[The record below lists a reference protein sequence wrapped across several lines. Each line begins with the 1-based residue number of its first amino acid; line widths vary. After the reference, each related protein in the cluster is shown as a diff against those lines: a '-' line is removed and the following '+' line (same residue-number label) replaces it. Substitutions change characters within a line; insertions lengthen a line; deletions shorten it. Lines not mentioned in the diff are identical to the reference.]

1 MKRHPWIG
9 ALIVAA
15 ASFAVFSNTLGF
27 EFVWDDTQMIV
38 RDKSI
43 ESARTLPAALVKPLG
58 YYGEEKPE
66 GSLWRPALTL
76 TFFADTQVWGKSR
89 PWGYHLTSVLIHAAA
104 AVFFYLLLCRA
115 VGPGWVALAAA
126 LIFALHP
133 VHSESISG
141 VNARGTPL
149 SGLFVLAAFLL
160 WPKRRW
166 LSAAAYLAA
175 MYSKETAVPLFGVL
189 LAYDV
194 WALKSRSAAETLR
207 RVGPAGAAL
216 AFYFLTRF
224 WALGGLGSA
233 ASDAAVS
240 EYASWS
246 NRLWI
251 QPVYLAEYV
260 KMVLWPAG
268 LHHWR
273 ELYFPRQFFE
283 PAYFAPFLI
292 FTAALFAVWRSFK
305 SGPGVGM
312 GLVWAAMFY
321 TVIQNL
327 FFLSNSPV
335 KESWLYLPLM
345 GVLWWAAAAASAAG
359 KWTREQGWG
368 SAPARAAVI
377 AALVLAAALG
387 AAAWH
392 QNRVWKDELTLFE
405 HTSRHVRRDPMIFSN
420 LGVAYA
426 KLGRFDQAEA
436 AFRKALAIDPADL
449 NANFN
454 LELLAKDRERK
465 AAEAQTAEAA
475 KAAEERMRA
484 AITGTAAPGEPED
497 PADRA
502 EVLEETQYC
511 LEDIEVDID
520 RVPGLA
526 LSQTLSGPVF
536 SWGGRPVADLT
547 IPALEELLNR
557 CTSVADTIRMEDEE
571 DRRSHAR

>member
-15 ASFAVFSNTLGF
+15 ASFTVFSNSIGF
-27 EFVWDDTQMIV
+27 EFVWDDAQMIV
-38 RDKSI
+38 RDRSI

-58 YYGEEKPE
+58 YYGEEKPQ

-76 TFFADTQVWGKSR
+76 SFFADTQVWGKSR
-89 PWGYHLTSVLIHAAA
+89 PWGYHLTNVLIHAAA
-104 AVFFYLLLCRA
+104 AALFYLLLCRA
-115 VGPGWVALAAA
+115 VGPGWAALAAA

-133 VHSESISG
+133 VHSESVSG
-141 VNARGTPL
+141 INARGTPL
-149 SGLFVLAAFLL
+149 SGFFVLAAFLL

-166 LSAAAYLAA
+166 LAAAAYLAA

-189 LAYDV
+189 LVHDV
-194 WALKSRSAAETLR
+194 WTVKPRSASETLR
-207 RVGPAGAAL
+207 RVWPAGAAL
-216 AFYFLTRF
+216 AVYFLTRF

-233 ASDAAVS
+233 ATDAAVS

-251 QPVYLAEYV
+251 QPVYWAEYV

-292 FTAALFAVWRSFK
+292 FTAALFAAWRSFK
-305 SGPGVGM
+305 SGPGAGM
-312 GLVWAAMFY
+312 GLVWTVMFY
-321 TVIQNL
+321 TVVQNL

-345 GVLWWAAAAASAAG
+345 GVLWWAASSASAAAG
-359 KWTREQGWG
+359 WARGQGWG

-387 AAAWH
+387 TAAWR
-392 QNRVWKDELTLFE
+392 QNRVWKDEVTLFE
-405 HTSRHVRRDPMIFSN
+405 HTSRHVHRDPMIFSN

-426 KLGRFDQAEA
+426 RLGRFDQAEA
-436 AFRKALAIDPADL
+436 AFRKALAIDPSDI

-454 LELLAKDRERK
+454 LQVLDAERKRK
-465 AAEAQTAEAA
+465 AAEEASA
-475 KAAEERMRA
+475 AAEQA
-484 AITGTAAPGEPED
+484 ALVKAFAEPAESAD
-497 PADRA
+497 PARRA
-502 EVLEETQYC
+502 E
-511 LEDIEVDID
+511 
-520 RVPGLA
+520 
-526 LSQTLSGPVF
+526 
-536 SWGGRPVADLT
+536 
-547 IPALEELLNR
+547 ALEELQDCLDDIEVEIDRIPGLTVSGPDGARVFAWAGRPSAKLNDDALEDLLAR
-557 CTSVADTIRMEDEE
+557 CNAVAEQVRMEDEE
-571 DRRSHAR
+571 DRRSAVR